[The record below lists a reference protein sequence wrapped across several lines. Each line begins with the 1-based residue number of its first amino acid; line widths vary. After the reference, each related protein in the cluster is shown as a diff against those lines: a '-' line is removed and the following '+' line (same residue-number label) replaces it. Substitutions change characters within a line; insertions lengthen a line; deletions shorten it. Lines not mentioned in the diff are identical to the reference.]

1 MRPERSTRP
10 TRHSFSPAAVKYRAI
25 LLFGAPGAGKGTQGK
40 ILGQIPNFVHF
51 SCGDAFRNL
60 RVDSP
65 LGRIFV
71 QYAGQGKLVPDEPT
85 IELWRHSIDAMIAT
99 GRFHPEADT
108 MLLDGIPR
116 NPRQAQIMTDLIDVA
131 AIFNLFCPQVDKLVA
146 RLQRRALKENRLDD
160 ANVEVIRARL
170 ETYKRD
176 TRAVLDCYPEHLIH
190 QIDSTQEPLLVLFD
204 ILKIITRLPKPAVSD
219 GMTTF
224 TQIPEIDVKP
234 ASPAS

>member
-1 MRPERSTRP
+1 MNEFHT
-10 TRHSFSPAAVKYRAI
+10 VKLRAI

-51 SCGDAFRNL
+51 SCGEAFRNL

-65 LGRIFV
+65 LGKVFV
-71 QYAGQGKLVPDEPT
+71 QYAGEGKLVPDEPT
-85 IELWRHSIDAMIAT
+85 IQLWKNSIDAMIAT
-99 GRFHPEADT
+99 GRYHPEADT

-116 NPRQAQIMTDLIDVA
+116 NPKQAEMMSELIDVV
-131 AIFNLFCPQVDKLVA
+131 AIFNLFCPQVEKLVA
-146 RLQRRALKENRLDD
+146 RLQRRALKDNRLDD

-190 QIDSTQEPLLVLFD
+190 QIDATKEPILVLHD
-204 ILKIITRLPKPAVSD
+204 ILKIILRIPKPAISD
-219 GMTTF
+219 GNTTF
-224 TQIPEIDVKP
+224 MTQ
-234 ASPAS
+234 SGSH

>member
-1 MRPERSTRP
+1 M
-10 TRHSFSPAAVKYRAI
+10 
-25 LLFGAPGAGKGTQGK
+25 LFGAPGAGKGTQGK

-51 SCGDAFRNL
+51 SCGEAFRNL

-71 QYAGQGKLVPDEPT
+71 QYAGQGQLVPDEPT
-85 IELWRHSIDAMIAT
+85 IELWKNSIDAMIAS

-116 NPRQAQIMTDLIDVA
+116 NPRQAQIMDEMIEVV

-146 RLQRRALKENRLDD
+146 RLQRRALKDNRLDD

-170 ETYKRD
+170 ETYRRD
-176 TRAVLDCYPEHLIH
+176 TRAVLDCYPEQTIH
-190 QIDSTQEPLLVLFD
+190 QIDSTQEPLLVLYD

-219 GMTTF
+219 GNTTF
-224 TQIPEIDVKP
+224 MKKSDVVRP
-234 ASPAS
+234 AAG

>member
-1 MRPERSTRP
+1 MNQ
-10 TRHSFSPAAVKYRAI
+10 KYRAI

-65 LGRIFV
+65 LGRVFME
-71 QYAGQGKLVPDEPT
+71 YASKGQLVPDEPT
-85 IELWRHSIDAMIAT
+85 IQLWLSSILGMIAM
-99 GRFHPEADT
+99 GRFNPEADT
-108 MLLDGIPR
+108 LLLDGIPR
-116 NPRQAQIMTDLIDVA
+116 NPRQVELMSDLIEVK
-131 AIFNLFCPQVDKLVA
+131 AIFNLFCPHVDKLVA

-176 TRAVLDCYPEHLIH
+176 TRAVLDCYPEQIIH
-190 QIDSTQEPLLVLFD
+190 QIDSTQEPMQVLLD
-204 ILKIITRLPKPAVSD
+204 ILKIVVRIPKPAISD
-219 GMTTF
+219 GRTVF
-224 TQIPEIDVKP
+224 SAP
-234 ASPAS
+234 AEGSVVPPPSPA

>member
-1 MRPERSTRP
+1 MNQ
-10 TRHSFSPAAVKYRAI
+10 KYRAI

-65 LGRIFV
+65 LGKVFME
-71 QYAGQGKLVPDEPT
+71 YASKGQLVPDEPT
-85 IELWRHSIDAMIAT
+85 IQLWLSSILGMIAV
-99 GRFHPEADT
+99 GRFNPEADT
-108 MLLDGIPR
+108 LLLDGIPR
-116 NPRQAQIMTDLIDVA
+116 NPRQVELMSDLIEVK
-131 AIFNLFCPQVDKLVA
+131 AIFNLFCPHVDKLVS

-176 TRAVLDCYPEHLIH
+176 TRAVLDCYPEQIIH
-190 QIDSTQEPLLVLFD
+190 QIDSTQEPMQVLLD
-204 ILKIITRLPKPAVSD
+204 ILKTK
-219 GMTTF
+219 
-224 TQIPEIDVKP
+224 K
-234 ASPAS
+234 